1 MTKEEKK
8 ALIVQMKLAKKTAD
22 ELIAIYKAWDYKFKP
37 EYSIFLHAV
46 MESSTKPSFVKY
58 LLEVRAIAYYT
69 QSHSE
74 CDYAFKVLAC
84 LIHIAVIEQ
93 IETPFDHVIN
103 SDKDFEWKLNN
114 LFEKK
119 QQNEETKART
129 TQRHADL

>member
-8 ALIVQMKLAKKTAD
+8 ALIVQMKLAKKTPD
-22 ELIAIYKAWDYKFKP
+22 ELASIYKAWGYKYKP
-37 EYSIFLHAV
+37 EYSFFLHAV

-69 QSHSE
+69 QSQTE

-84 LIHIAVIEQ
+84 LIHIAAIEQ
-93 IETPFDHVIN
+93 IETPFDHVIR

-114 LFEKK
+114 LFEEK
-119 QQNEETKART
+119 
-129 TQRHADL
+129 

>member
-8 ALIVQMKLAKKTAD
+8 ALIAQMKLAKKTPD
-22 ELIAIYKAWDYKFKP
+22 ELASIYKAWGYKYKP
-37 EYSIFLHAV
+37 EYSLFLHEV
-46 MESSTKPSFVKY
+46 VVSSTKPSFVEY
-58 LLEVRAIAYYT
+58 LREVRAQAYYT
-69 QSHSE
+69 QSQTT
-74 CDYAFKVLAC
+74 CNYAFKVLAC

-119 QQNEETKART
+119 
-129 TQRHADL
+129 